1 MAGVF
6 DGIEDVKKDEGDSS
20 RPFITEGTYILE
32 LERSISKKGTNPAKD
47 SFEEDIV
54 ITEFTVL
61 EVLRSVEGVSLK
73 AGEQC
78 VDIKVLFRKRDV
90 LTDQGKRNMGRVK
103 AIYGAA
109 LGGVPDEA
117 VTAAACGK
125 IVEGAGTLLAGTR
138 VKCAAVRGKPS
149 KTNGKVYTNLTWSF
163 VG

>member
-47 SFEEDIV
+47 SFEEDII

-78 VDIKVLFRKRDV
+78 VDIKILFRKRDT

-103 AIYGAA
+103 AVYGAV
-109 LGGVPDEA
+109 LNVPDEQI
-117 VTAAACGK
+117 TSKACDG
-125 IVEGAGTLLAGTR
+125 VVAGDGTLLTGTK
-138 VKCAAVRGKPS
+138 VKCDAVRGKPA
-149 KTNGKVYTNLTWSF
+149 KTTGKVYTNCTWSY
-163 VG
+163 VE